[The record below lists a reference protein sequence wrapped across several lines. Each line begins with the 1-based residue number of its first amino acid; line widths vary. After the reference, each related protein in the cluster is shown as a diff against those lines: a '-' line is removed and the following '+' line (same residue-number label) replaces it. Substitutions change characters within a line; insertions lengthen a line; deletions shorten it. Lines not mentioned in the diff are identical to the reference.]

1 VYQSG
6 CQAWTEKDEKKD
18 PILANEF
25 IQEIERAL
33 LELIKAGLRGA
44 VPHAEPHAATGRA
57 GANPDKAAGE
67 WLRHHEMKFEWDEPH
82 QLGLSVAKLDR
93 PFRIE

>member
-1 VYQSG
+1 MQNLMPLS
-6 CQAWTEKDEKKD
+6 
-18 PILANEF
+18 
-25 IQEIERAL
+25 
-33 LELIKAGLRGA
+33 
-44 VPHAEPHAATGRA
+44 GRA

-93 PFRIE
+93 PSGSSDSSWKSECL